1 MSRDCP
7 GSVAV
12 VQVVRSASRLKNVSI
27 NHVEGECLVDTG
39 SDVSI
44 LRKFIFNNIKNVIL
58 ERCASK
64 LRGLGKKIT
73 YPVGYFL
80 AEVAVDQAMKPHKFV
95 VVEDEDIEYDAL
107 LGFDF
112 VSKFDFSLTRYCLAF
127 VKLYFL

>member
-1 MSRDCP
+1 
-7 GSVAV
+7 
-12 VQVVRSASRLKNVSI
+12 
-27 NHVEGECLVDTG
+27 VEGECLVDTG

-112 VSKFDFSLTRYCLAF
+112 VSKFVFPALIPFL
-127 VKLYFL
+127 LYFLQLKVDAFVNVTLVNSTT